1 MAAINNLIAG
11 FQRFKNEY
19 FGDDSRLYDG
29 FKEGQPAK
37 TLMISCCDSRV
48 DPAILTDCSPGDLF
62 TIRNVAN
69 LVPPYEGAGHYHGTS
84 AALEYAINALKVE
97 NIVVM
102 GHANCGGIKALWE
115 HEGEASAGTEFIHPW
130 VSIADEARTK
140 IKSEMLGAPE
150 ADQLRAC
157 EHAAILVSL
166 DNLMTFK
173 CVREKIEAGSL
184 TIHGWYFDMHA
195 GELLSFKPEDGM
207 FSPVRLT

>member
-11 FQRFKNEY
+11 FQRFKDQY
-19 FGDDSRLYDG
+19 FGDDSRLYAG
-29 FKEGQPAK
+29 FKDGQPAK

-69 LVPPYEGAGHYHGTS
+69 LVPPYEKDGNYHGTS
-84 AALEYAINALKVE
+84 AALEYATNILKVE

-102 GHANCGGIKALWE
+102 GHASCGGIKALWE
-115 HEGEASAGTEFIHPW
+115 HEDEVDAGTEFIHPW
-130 VSIADEARTK
+130 VSIADEARAK
-140 IKSEMLGAPE
+140 IKAEMTDASET
-150 ADQLRAC
+150 DQLRAC

-166 DNLMTFK
+166 DNLLTFA
-173 CVREKIEAGSL
+173 CVRQKIEAGELS
-184 TIHGWYFDMHA
+184 IHGWYFDMHR

-207 FSPVRLT
+207 FSPVEI

>member
-1 MAAINNLIAG
+1 MAAINNLISG
-11 FQRFKNEY
+11 FQRFKTQY
-19 FGDDSRLYDG
+19 FGDDSRLYAG

-69 LVPPYEGAGHYHGTS
+69 LVPPYEADGNYHGTS
-84 AALEYAINALKVE
+84 AALEYATNVLEVE

-102 GHANCGGIKALWE
+102 GHASCGGIKALWE
-115 HEGEASAGTEFIHPW
+115 HEDEANAATEFIHPW
-130 VSIADEARTK
+130 VSIADKAREK
-140 IKSEMLGAPE
+140 IKMDMEGAPE
-150 ADQLRAC
+150 ADKLRAC

-166 DNLMTFK
+166 DNLMTFD
-173 CVREKIEAGSL
+173 CVREKIESGSL

-195 GELLSFKPEDGM
+195 GELLSFKPDDGV
-207 FSPVRLT
+207 FSPVEI